1 MSMVIYKTDFKKGF
15 KINLEWQYVVRNPAN
30 IFFKCPM
37 HFWRTILF
45 EASAKHDD
53 IMYQDNMHW
62 IWTIELIKFS
72 PLVMHCGAK
81 APLQKA
87 CLKWI
92 LFDIQ
97 HILFFFFLLLKFV
110 WSCINLEKCIDRMYS
125 RKAQNPAGYI
135 YFSSAPCM
143 AWRNILF
150 EASTKYD

>member
-15 KINLEWQYVVRNPAN
+15 KINLEWQFVVQNPAN

-37 HFWRTILF
+37 HFWHPILF
-45 EASAKHDD
+45 EASVKHDD
-53 IMYQDNMHW
+53 IIYQDNMHW

-97 HILFFFFLLLKFV
+97 HILFFFFFVAEVCLKLHKSGKV
-110 WSCINLEKCIDRMYS
+110 YR
-125 RKAQNPAGYI
+125 QNV
-135 YFSSAPCM
+135 
-143 AWRNILF
+143 L
-150 EASTKYD
+150 T

>member
-37 HFWRTILF
+37 HFWHTISF

-53 IMYQDNMHW
+53 IIYQDNMHW

-87 CLKWI
+87 CLNCDDAQKI
-92 LFDIQ
+92 NRLHASGFDDMIVV
-97 HILFFFFLLLKFV
+97 HK
-110 WSCINLEKCIDRMYS
+110 
-125 RKAQNPAGYI
+125 
-135 YFSSAPCM
+135 
-143 AWRNILF
+143 
-150 EASTKYD
+150 T